1 MQNDDERTVLAP
13 RPVDLMPV
21 STMQIPLA
29 EAVNSGGRA
38 VVRPTNP
45 VLAAADDLL
54 GLLGLLR
61 TGLVEMDKIELREH
75 LSRALTR
82 FQSDARSARA
92 PEEDVAASA
101 YALAA
106 TCDDIAQN
114 LPGADVAYWRSNG
127 LTHQLFGDPNPGVGF
142 FTRLHRLSG
151 NPAQRSYT
159 LELMFACLAL
169 GFEGQYRTAPDG
181 ALALTNLR
189 TDLYRRFRA
198 TLPRPQTSLSPS
210 WLPVVLA
217 RGQRHARVPLWII
230 AGVGAAMV

>member
-75 LSRALTR
+75 LARALTR

-151 NPAQRSYT
+151 NPAQR
-159 LELMFACLAL
+159 A
-169 GFEGQYRTAPDG
+169 
-181 ALALTNLR
+181 
-189 TDLYRRFRA
+189 
-198 TLPRPQTSLSPS
+198 
-210 WLPVVLA
+210 
-217 RGQRHARVPLWII
+217 
-230 AGVGAAMV
+230 